1 MTYLSSIMYLYGHRT
16 NYDGSRGFSIFTKN
30 MGDGI
35 NGFHVI
41 CYVMVLIVDP
51 IKTAGRKI
59 DTSYR
64 Y

>member
-1 MTYLSSIMYLYGHRT
+1 MDTEQTI
-16 NYDGSRGFSIFTKN
+16 DGSRGFSIFTKN